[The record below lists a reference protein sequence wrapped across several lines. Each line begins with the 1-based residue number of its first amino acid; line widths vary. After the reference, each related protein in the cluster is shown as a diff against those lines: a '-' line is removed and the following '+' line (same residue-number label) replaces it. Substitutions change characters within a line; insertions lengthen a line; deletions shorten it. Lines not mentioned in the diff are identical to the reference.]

1 MAKKTNG
8 TVAKPPKK
16 QSLPKMSKLAS
27 DILAGRVKPTKQQVE
42 SIAACVL
49 SQDETRGN

>member
-8 TVAKPPKK
+8 TGAKPPKK

-27 DILAGRVKPTKQQVE
+27 GILAGRIIPTQQQIE
-42 SIAACVL
+42 SMAACVL
-49 SQDETRGN
+49 SQDETQGN